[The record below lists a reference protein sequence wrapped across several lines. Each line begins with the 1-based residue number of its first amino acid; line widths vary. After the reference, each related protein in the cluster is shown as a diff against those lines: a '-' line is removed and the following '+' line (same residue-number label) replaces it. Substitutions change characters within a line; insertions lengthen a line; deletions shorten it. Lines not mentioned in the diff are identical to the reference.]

1 MFRRSAGAAAVAAA
15 ALIGYRKMFRPWHER
30 WGATDEEVRAPLPGD
45 ELTAEPAAQ
54 VTRAISID
62 ASPADVWPWIIQ
74 IGADRGGFYSYD
86 WLENLFGL
94 DIRSADEIVTGWQ
107 QRTVGD
113 LVHANRSGSGGWF
126 VMEVRPGEALVL
138 KTANLRTGEPVRR
151 DEPPAYWEFTWS
163 FVLED
168 QGDGTTR
175 LIIRERVGFGKRLTA
190 LLLSPVGAV
199 SFVMTRK
206 TMRGIKARAEARR
219 PASVG
224 V

>member
-1 MFRRSAGAAAVAAA
+1 
-15 ALIGYRKMFRPWHER
+15 
-30 WGATDEEVRAPLPGD
+30 
-45 ELTAEPAAQ
+45 
-54 VTRAISID
+54 
-62 ASPADVWPWIIQ
+62 
-74 IGADRGGFYSYD
+74 
-86 WLENLFGL
+86 
-94 DIRSADEIVTGWQ
+94 
-107 QRTVGD
+107 
-113 LVHANRSGSGGWF
+113 
-126 VMEVRPGEALVL
+126 MEVRPGEALVL